1 MFNIN
6 LTKVGLSSILATTLL
21 IQSGVVDVHAEDN
34 NKEVT
39 KEVTKEVKKGVKKE
53 ATKEVKKE
61 DSKVSKEAI
70 NIAED
75 FYDKGNI
82 KVLKGKGFKV
92 IDKGGGYYTAVKEGV
107 AVILTPN
114 QAKDMGAKVDKKYL
128 KEDIKTTENKP
139 KESKASSDNTLL
151 NGKDNKVKKEK
162 EISEDEG
169 RTVVRKEL
177 NWWVISGIGL
187 LVLLLIGVVFVPTKS
202 DNDRKLK
209 KKPKVK

>member
-21 IQSGVVDVHAEDN
+21 IQSGVVDVHAEGN

-39 KEVTKEVKKGVKKE
+39 KEVKKE
-53 ATKEVKKE
+53 EIKGSKEVKKE
-61 DSKVSKEAI
+61 ESKSSKEAI
-70 NIAED
+70 KLAED
-75 FYDKGNI
+75 FYNKGNI
-82 KVLKGKGFKV
+82 KVLKDNGFKV

-114 QAKDMGAKVDKKYL
+114 QAKEMGSKVDKKYL
-128 KEDIKTTENKP
+128 KEDIKTTENKTT
-139 KESKASSDNTLL
+139 ESKVSSDNTLL

-162 EISEDEG
+162 DISEDEG